1 MVDRVAGGRGEDI
14 GEGLVGAVETVDV
27 VEHDG
32 STHGVMASVERM
44 VSSHHCLSSSS
55 SSASPSC
62 MGHPVTVQEQI
73 RAWHRSEILE
83 ILITRRVSYFIQSSE
98 GRVKFITYDYFD
110 FYRVGQRLKITRNLS
125 NF

>member
-1 MVDRVAGGRGEDI
+1 MAAHTASTGMSQSLRLPGGRACRGMVDRVAGGRGEDI

-73 RAWHRSEILE
+73 RAWQISEILEILE
-83 ILITRRVSYFIQSSE
+83 ILITEERV
-98 GRVKFITYDYFD
+98 
-110 FYRVGQRLKITRNLS
+110 
-125 NF
+125 